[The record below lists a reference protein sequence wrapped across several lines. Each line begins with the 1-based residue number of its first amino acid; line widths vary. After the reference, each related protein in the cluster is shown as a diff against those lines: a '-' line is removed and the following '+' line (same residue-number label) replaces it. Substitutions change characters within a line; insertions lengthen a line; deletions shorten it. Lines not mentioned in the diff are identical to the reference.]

1 VARFLVTY
9 HGSGMPTD
17 PAQMS
22 QAREAFGRWLGE
34 AGSAVVDPGAPLRFG
49 GQVSGGDPT
58 PQVVG
63 VLGDSGGF
71 PGGRQAG
78 IGEPSVRKP
87 RWDPPTR
94 RGCSC
99 LTIV

>member
-58 PQVVG
+58 PQVEIGGSSVIQADSLEAARQ
-63 VLGDSGGF
+63 VLASHPFVSRGGTLHLDEVV
-71 PGGRQAG
+71 A
-78 IGEPSVRKP
+78 V
-87 RWDPPTR
+87 
-94 RGCSC
+94 
-99 LTIV
+99 